1 MSAAVSQPQEL
12 NQLPKKKKEELIRLL
27 RLLEKQLSEANG
39 KLRQRER
46 EVANLKKAIKGQ
58 EQSDHTGACEVLE
71 MIRDERESEWVD
83 VEESECREQG
93 SAEEQRRD
101 QWAAPERRAPHP

>member
-1 MSAAVSQPQEL
+1 MSAAVSHPQEL
-12 NQLPKKKKEELIRLL
+12 DLLPKKEKKELIRLL

-58 EQSDHTGACEVLE
+58 EQK
-71 MIRDERESEWVD
+71 
-83 VEESECREQG
+83 
-93 SAEEQRRD
+93 
-101 QWAAPERRAPHP
+101 